1 MDNVQKWRHYADG
14 TLEEWDNV
22 QIWRDAIPNFASEW
36 DCLIAECLST
46 YKYNYMVTT
55 LTHAAVALKSGTCDE
70 HVQPMY
76 ENACTEII
84 RTWYDLPTR

>member
-1 MDNVQKWRHYADG
+1 MDVPTFYGNKNMDNVQKWRHYADG
-14 TLEEWDNV
+14 TLE
-22 QIWRDAIPNFASEW
+22 EW

-70 HVQPMY
+70 HVKPMY